1 MLQVI
6 NWIRNGE
13 TMLAASL
20 SIPSSLTEA
29 EQMKKEHEK
38 FQVALEVRLIYNN
51 LADDRDL
58 TFIENILLENAQLC
72 CPS

>member
-1 MLQVI
+1 MCSPQVI

-20 SIPSSLTEA
+20 GVPSSLLEA

-38 FQVALEVRLIYNN
+38 FQIALEVIIIVPHR
-51 LADDRDL
+51 
-58 TFIENILLENAQLC
+58 
-72 CPS
+72 